1 MDAALYLSD
10 LERKPEVLDALASV
24 IDAGDFAAGAPD
36 DVDRVLFLGMGSSTY
51 AAGVVAAQLR
61 ARGVDA
67 VAELA
72 SSDLLPPPDPRTL
85 VVAISASGGSRETLS
100 ATSAYAGRAPVVAVT
115 NVDGSPITEQA
126 DFVVNLRAEQ
136 ERGGVACRS
145 YQHTLIALM
154 GIAAQLTGDDR
165 QLGAMVRS
173 SAVASAD
180 LLDTREDWLAD
191 VTSALDGPAG
201 CWVVAPARRLSNAQ
215 QGALMMRE
223 GPRRAAVSCETGDW
237 SHVDVYLTKTLDYR
251 MLLFAG
257 SAYEDELLAWTAERK
272 SLIVAVGDD
281 VAGAAKT
288 VRYQGD
294 DQDDVRLLTEVL
306 VPELVAA
313 KLWPNATNL

>member
-1 MDAALYLSD
+1 VDPALYLSD
-10 LERKPEVLDALASV
+10 LERKPDVLDALASV
-24 IDAGDFAAGAPD
+24 IDAGDYAVGVPD

-61 ARGVDA
+61 ARGIDA

-85 VVAISASGGSRETLS
+85 VVAISASGGSSETLS
-100 ATSAYAGRAPVVAVT
+100 ATAPYTGRAPVVAVT
-115 NVDGSPITEQA
+115 NISDSPITERA
-126 DFVVNLRAEQ
+126 DLVVNLRADE

-154 GIAAQLTGDDR
+154 GIAEQLTGDDR
-165 QLGAMVRS
+165 QLGRVVRS
-173 SAVASAD
+173 SAVAASE
-180 LLDTREDWLAD
+180 LLDTRRDWLPE
-191 VTSALDGPAG
+191 VVSALDGPAG
-201 CWVVAPARRLSNAQ
+201 CWVVGPARRLSNAQ

-223 GPRRAAVSCETGDW
+223 GPRRPAVACETGDW

-257 SAYEDELLAWTAERK
+257 SAYEDELLSWTAERK
-272 SLIVAVGDD
+272 SSVVAIGDD
-281 VAGAAKT
+281 VAGAVT
-288 VRYQGD
+288 IVRYPGD

-313 KLWPNATNL
+313 DLWLTATNL

>member
-1 MDAALYLSD
+1 VDAALYLSD
-10 LERKPEVLDALASV
+10 LERKPEVLDALASL
-24 IDAGDFAAGAPD
+24 IDAGDFAVGVPD

-100 ATSAYAGRAPVVAVT
+100 ATSSYAGRAPLVAVT
-115 NVDGSPITEQA
+115 NVDDSPITERA
-126 DFVVNLRAEQ
+126 DFVVKLHADA

-154 GIAAQLTGDDR
+154 GIADELTGEHSE
-165 QLGAMVRS
+165 LGRVVRS
-173 SAVASAD
+173 SAGACAA
-180 LLDTREDWLAD
+180 LLDTREDWLAE
-191 VTSALDGPAG
+191 VTAVLDGPSG

-223 GPRRAAVSCETGDW
+223 GPRMPAVHCETGDW

-257 SAYEDELLAWTAERK
+257 SAYEDELLQWTSERRT
-272 SLIVAVGDD
+272 SMVAVGDD
-281 VAGAAKT
+281 VMGAT
-288 VRYQGD
+288 MVVRYPGD

-313 KLWPNATNL
+313 SLWLSATNP